1 MHVYFHSLFSYL
13 QSGDP
18 GAHIRTRRPT
28 VQLPEEDRFVI
39 CVEEVEVVHTDDFLS
54 ALELY
59 FAVVFMLNLSYAT
72 KITKFSTFVQHFW
85 LGIRDSNVSKQMR
98 RLYAQLVKGKALYK

>member
-1 MHVYFHSLFSYL
+1 MYISIHCFPISRV
-13 QSGDP
+13 
-18 GAHIRTRRPT
+18 ATRVHTSELGGQLT